1 MHMTVL
7 SSRIGHA
14 VLATAVF
21 TAAVSAQES
30 GWQADQVNATM
41 CAWRALRASTL
52 RDVVYMDGGY
62 LYWRPGMADGSYGP
76 ATHDGTISKAPN
88 GNAANNFAPNY
99 YDGAMLANDHE
110 FFLYGGLLRRTD
122 AYPLPDA
129 NEVLSYQVSQYGI
142 QRDGF
147 RPGFVDTE
155 LPENMTRYVT
165 YGGAVNAPSEDKAWY
180 FGGMRAEEWGPI
192 FFPSSN
198 TSVNPTNASHTL
210 ITLDMAIQQQEVWTN
225 DTLPPEIRGRA
236 DPEVVWVPVGEQGIL
251 VVLGGVSYPDFAT
264 PSGSS
269 DNPGQS
275 ERESDAFMATIDIY
289 DIARRRW
296 YQQPTVAGPT
306 QLTQGCAVVAV
317 AQDYSSY
324 NIYYYGGYD
333 GINSQG
339 AFNDDVWVLSLPSF
353 MWMKIASGEPAHAR
367 AGHKCVKPYP
377 DQMVVIGG
385 GTAGTTNDLDCVQD
399 NIMLNFNL
407 TDGQWLDTYDPD
419 TWSNYGVPQMIHL
432 MIGGDYNGGAT
443 MITPTPTGWA
453 DEELASVF
461 ATPYETSK
469 LTNYYPYPRDGD
481 DASREN
487 SGGGG
492 GDGVTPN
499 WVGPVVGVIV
509 GLTVVM
515 ALIVGILLYRRRKML
530 RGGITNPS
538 DTDEQGNRVL
548 SWIRGTSDKAPTVT
562 TEDTPTPHHFDD
574 TESRSHGTPLRQPEM
589 AMPRQYGMPPEMQ
602 GTPLVELMDTSKRVE
617 LGDTALTP
625 ADIIN
630 KHTPFGS
637 NPHTPRSIT
646 NPSFYTGG
654 AGSASQDHASIMSG
668 RSAPHQVGAQPPSNH
683 YQPQPQQQQQRP
695 DSPSLGGVGGGDNG
709 NGSPTAGGF
718 ALTLPPAAAAAAY
731 GHQAQQQHLRQVS
744 QDSAGSGAGTPGV
757 VSQPGSP
764 NFTVAVPTDGSPF
777 ISPPS
782 PPARDAPDYM
792 SVHSGQQGRSLTP
805 QAGANRRSMFHE
817 DPDDL
822 GERR

>member
-1 MHMTVL
+1 ML

-21 TAAVSAQES
+21 TSAVSAQES
-30 GWQADQVNATM
+30 GWQANQVNATM

-52 RDVVYMDGGY
+52 KDVVYMDGGY
-62 LYWRPGMADGSYGP
+62 LYWKPGMADGSYGA
-76 ATHDGTISKAPN
+76 ATQDGSISKAPN
-88 GNAANNFAPNY
+88 GNAANNLAPNY

-122 AYPLPDA
+122 AFTPPDA

-142 QRDGF
+142 QKDGF
-147 RPGFVDTE
+147 KPGFVEKE
-155 LPENMTRYVT
+155 LPEGMTRYVT
-165 YGGAVNAPSEDKAWY
+165 YGGAVNAPSENKAWY
-180 FGGMRAEEWGPI
+180 FGGMRADEWGPI
-192 FFPSSN
+192 FYPSSN
-198 TSVNPTNASHTL
+198 TSLNPTNASHTL
-210 ITLDMAIQQQEVWTN
+210 ITLDMSIQQQEVWTN
-225 DTLPPEIRGRA
+225 DTLPPEIKGRA

-269 DNPGQS
+269 ENPGQS

-289 DIARRRW
+289 DIAKEKW

-306 QLTQGCAVVAV
+306 QLTQGCAVVGV

-339 AFNDDVWVLSLPSF
+339 DFNDDVWILSLPSF
-353 MWMKIASGEPAHAR
+353 MWMKVASGEPAHGR

-385 GTAGTTNDLDCVQD
+385 ATAGKTNNLDCVQD

-419 TWSNYGVPQMIHL
+419 IWSSYGVPQMIHL

-443 MITPTPTGWA
+443 MTTPTPTGWA
-453 DEELASVF
+453 DQELASVF

-469 LTNYYPYPRDGD
+469 LTNYYPYARDGD
-481 DASREN
+481 DASRQD

-492 GDGVTPN
+492 GTPS
-499 WVGPVVGVIV
+499 WVAPVVGVIV
-509 GLTVVM
+509 GLTVIM
-515 ALIVGILLYRRRKML
+515 TLIVGILLYRRRKML

-548 SWIRGTSDKAPTVT
+548 SWIRGTSEKAPTVT

-574 TESRSHGTPLRQPEM
+574 MESRNHGTPLRQSEM
-589 AMPRQYGMPPEMQ
+589 AMHRQYEMPSEML

-630 KHTPFGS
+630 KHTRFGS
-637 NPHTPRSIT
+637 NPHTPRSIA
-646 NPSFYTGG
+646 NSSFYTGG
-654 AGSASQDHASIMSG
+654 AGSVSQDHASIMSG
-668 RSAPHQVGAQPPSNH
+668 RSPHHQVGTRPSFDH

-695 DSPSLGGVGGGDNG
+695 DSPSLGGGGLATGDRGNG
-709 NGSPTAGGF
+709 NSSPTAGESTPTF
-718 ALTLPPAAAAAAY
+718 PPPAAAVAY

-744 QDSAGSGAGTPGV
+744 QDSAGSRAGTPGV

-764 NFTVAVPTDGSPF
+764 NFAVAIPTDGSPM

-782 PPARDAPDYM
+782 PAARDAPDYV
-792 SVHSGQQGRSLTP
+792 SVRSGHHGRSPTP

>member
-1 MHMTVL
+1 ML

-30 GWQADQVNATM
+30 GWQANQVNATM

-52 RDVVYMDGGY
+52 KDVVYMDGGY
-62 LYWRPGMADGSYGP
+62 LYWIPGMADGSYGA
-76 ATHDGTISKAPN
+76 ATQDSSISKAPN
-88 GNAANNFAPNY
+88 GNAANNLAPNY
-99 YDGAMLANDHE
+99 YDGGMLANDHE

-122 AYPLPDA
+122 AYSPPDA

-142 QRDGF
+142 QKDGF
-147 RPGFVDTE
+147 QPGFVEKE
-155 LPENMTRYVT
+155 LPEGMTRYVT
-165 YGGAVNAPSEDKAWY
+165 YGGAVNAPSENKAWY

-192 FFPSSN
+192 FYPSSN
-198 TSVNPTNASHTL
+198 TSINPTNISHTL
-210 ITLDMAIQQQEVWTN
+210 ITLDMAVQQQEVWTN
-225 DTLPPEIRGRA
+225 DTLPQEIRGRA

-269 DNPGQS
+269 ENPGQS

-289 DIARRRW
+289 DIAGRRW

-339 AFNDDVWVLSLPSF
+339 DFNDDVWVLSLPSF
-353 MWMKIASGEPAHAR
+353 MWMKVASGEPAHGR

-385 GTAGTTNDLDCVQD
+385 ATAAGTNNLDCVQD

-407 TDGQWLDTYDPD
+407 TDGRWLDAYDPD
-419 TWSNYGVPQMIHL
+419 TWSNYGVPEMIHL
-432 MIGGDYNGGAT
+432 MIGGDYNGNAT
-443 MITPTPTGWA
+443 MTTPTPTGWA

-469 LTNYYPYPRDGD
+469 LTNYYPYARDGD

-487 SGGGG
+487 SGGDG
-492 GDGVTPN
+492 GDGDDGGTPS
-499 WVGPVVGVIV
+499 WVAPVVGVIV

-515 ALIVGILLYRRRKML
+515 ALIVGILLYRRRNML
-530 RGGITNPS
+530 RGGINNPN
-538 DTDEQGNRVL
+538 DADEQGNRVL
-548 SWIRGTSDKAPTVT
+548 SWIRGTSEKAATVT
-562 TEDTPTPHHFDD
+562 TEDTPPPHHFDD
-574 TESRSHGTPLRQPEM
+574 MESRSHGTPLRQPEM
-589 AMPRQYGMPPEMQ
+589 AMLHQNEMPSEMH
-602 GTPLVELMDTSKRVE
+602 GTSLAELMDTSPRVE

-625 ADIIN
+625 AEIIN
-630 KHTPFGS
+630 KHTQFGS
-637 NPHTPRSIT
+637 NPHTPRSVT

-654 AGSASQDHASIMSG
+654 AGSMSQDHASIMSG
-668 RSAPHQVGAQPPSNH
+668 RSAPHQVGKRPSFDH
-683 YQPQPQQQQQRP
+683 YQPQPQQQQQQQRP
-695 DSPSLGGVGGGDNG
+695 DSPSLGNG
-709 NGSPTAGGF
+709 NGSPTVGGSTP
-718 ALTLPPAAAAAAY
+718 TLPHLAAAVAY
-731 GHQAQQQHLRQVS
+731 GHQTEQQHLRQIS
-744 QDSAGSGAGTPGV
+744 QDSAGSRAGTPGL

-764 NFTVAVPTDGSPF
+764 SFAVAVPTDGSPM

-782 PPARDAPDYM
+782 PPARDAPDYV
-792 SVHSGQQGRSLTP
+792 SARSGHHGGGLTP
-805 QAGANRRSMFHE
+805 QPGANRRSMFHE
-817 DPDDL
+817 NPDDL
-822 GERR
+822 GEGR

>member
-1 MHMTVL
+1 ML
-7 SSRIGHA
+7 SSRIRHA

-21 TAAVSAQES
+21 TATVSAQES
-30 GWQADQVNATM
+30 GWQANQVNATM
-41 CAWRALRASTL
+41 CAWRALRAATL
-52 RDVVYMDGGY
+52 KDVVYMDGGY
-62 LYWRPGMADGSYGP
+62 LYWIPGMADGSYGA
-76 ATHDGTISKAPN
+76 ATQDNSISKAPN
-88 GNAANNFAPNY
+88 GNAANNLAPNY

-122 AYPLPDA
+122 AFTPPDA
-129 NEVLSYQVSQYGI
+129 DEVLSYQVSQYGT
-142 QRDGF
+142 QKDGF
-147 RPGFVDTE
+147 QPGFVETE
-155 LPENMTRYVT
+155 LPEGMTRYVT
-165 YGGAVNAPSEDKAWY
+165 YGGAVNAPSENKAWY
-180 FGGMRAEEWGPI
+180 FGGMRADEWGPI
-192 FFPSSN
+192 FFPSAN
-198 TSVNPTNASHTL
+198 TSLNPTNASHTL
-210 ITLDMAIQQQEVWTN
+210 ITLDMTTQQQEVWTN
-225 DTLPPEIRGRA
+225 VTLPQDIRGRA

-269 DNPGQS
+269 ENPGQS

-289 DIARRRW
+289 DIANERW
-296 YQQPTVAGPT
+296 YKQPTVAGPT

-333 GINSQG
+333 GINSQ
-339 AFNDDVWVLSLPSF
+339 ADFNDDVWVLSLPSF
-353 MWMKIASGEPAHAR
+353 MWMKVASGEAAHGR

-385 GTAGTTNDLDCVQD
+385 ATAGRTNNLDCVQD
-399 NIMLNFNL
+399 NVMLNFNL
-407 TDGQWLDTYDPD
+407 TDGQWLDAYDPD
-419 TWSNYGVPQMIHL
+419 TWSSYGVPQMIHL

-443 MITPTPTGWA
+443 MTTPTPTGWA

-469 LTNYYPYPRDGD
+469 LTTYYPYARDGD
-481 DASREN
+481 ETSREN
-487 SGGGG
+487 SGGDGG
-492 GDGVTPN
+492 TPN
-499 WVGPVVGVIV
+499 WVAPVVGVIV
-509 GLTVVM
+509 GLTVIM
-515 ALIVGILLYRRRKML
+515 ALVVGALLYRRRRML

-574 TESRSHGTPLRQPEM
+574 MESRSHGTPLRQPEM
-589 AMPRQYGMPPEMQ
+589 ATLRQYEMPSEMPD
-602 GTPLVELMDTSKRVE
+602 TPLVELMDTSQRVE
-617 LGDTALTP
+617 LGDTAMTP

-654 AGSASQDHASIMSG
+654 AGSVSQDHASIVSG
-668 RSAPHQVGAQPPSNH
+668 RSANHQVGRRPSFDH
-683 YQPQPQQQQQRP
+683 YQPQPHQQQRP
-695 DSPSLGGVGGGDNG
+695 DSPSLGNG
-709 NGSPTAGGF
+709 NGSPTAGGPTPTF
-718 ALTLPPAAAAAAY
+718 PPPTAAVPY
-731 GHQAQQQHLRQVS
+731 GHQTQQQQQHLRQIS
-744 QDSAGSGAGTPGV
+744 QDSGGSRAGTPGV
-757 VSQPGSP
+757 VSQPVSP
-764 NFTVAVPTDGSPF
+764 NFTIAVPTDGSPL

-782 PPARDAPDYM
+782 PPAPDAPDYM
-792 SVHSGQQGRSLTP
+792 SARSGHQGPSLTP
-805 QAGANRRSMFHE
+805 QAGTNRRSMFHE
-817 DPDDL
+817 NPDDL

>member
-1 MHMTVL
+1 ML

-21 TAAVSAQES
+21 TSAVSAQES
-30 GWQADQVNATM
+30 GWQANQVNATM
-41 CAWRALRASTL
+41 CAWRALRAATL
-52 RDVVYMDGGY
+52 KDVVYMDGGY
-62 LYWRPGMADGSYGP
+62 LYWRPGMADGSYGA
-76 ATHDGTISKAPN
+76 ATQDGSISKAPN
-88 GNAANNFAPNY
+88 GNAANNLAPNY

-122 AYPLPDA
+122 AFSPPDA
-129 NEVLSYQVSQYGI
+129 NEVLAYQVSQYGI
-142 QRDGF
+142 QKDGF
-147 RPGFVDTE
+147 KPGFVKKE
-155 LPENMTRYVT
+155 LPEGMTRYVT
-165 YGGAVNAPSEDKAWY
+165 YGGAVSAPSEDKAWY
-180 FGGMRAEEWGPI
+180 FGGMRADEWGPI
-192 FFPSSN
+192 FYPSSN
-198 TSVNPTNASHTL
+198 TSLNPTNISNTL
-210 ITLDMAIQQQEVWTN
+210 ITLDMSTQLQEEWTN
-225 DTLPPEIRGRA
+225 DTLPQEIRGRA

-269 DNPGQS
+269 ENPGQS

-289 DIARRRW
+289 DIANERW

-339 AFNDDVWVLSLPSF
+339 DFNDDVWILSLPSF
-353 MWMKIASGEPAHAR
+353 MWMKVASGEPAHGR

-385 GTAGTTNDLDCVQD
+385 ATAGKANSLDCVQD

-443 MITPTPTGWA
+443 MTTPTPTGWA
-453 DEELASVF
+453 DQELASVF

-469 LTNYYPYPRDGD
+469 LTNYYPYARESD
-481 DASREN
+481 DPTREN
-487 SGGGG
+487 SGSDGG
-492 GDGVTPN
+492 TPS
-499 WVGPVVGVIV
+499 WVAPVVGVIV

-515 ALIVGILLYRRRKML
+515 ALIVGILLYRRRKIL
-530 RGGITNPS
+530 RGGVTNPS

-548 SWIRGTSDKAPTVT
+548 SWIRGTSEKAPTVT

-574 TESRSHGTPLRQPEM
+574 MESRSHGTPLRQPEM
-589 AMPRQYGMPPEMQ
+589 AMHRQYEMPSEMPD
-602 GTPLVELMDTSKRVE
+602 TPLVELMDTSPRVE

-630 KHTPFGS
+630 KHTAFGS
-637 NPHTPRSIT
+637 NPHTSRSNT

-654 AGSASQDHASIMSG
+654 AGSASQDHASVMSG
-668 RSAPHQVGAQPPSNH
+668 RSAHHQVGRRPSFDH
-683 YQPQPQQQQQRP
+683 YQPQPQQQQQQRP
-695 DSPSLGGVGGGDNG
+695 DSPSLGGGGLAIGDRGNG
-709 NGSPTAGGF
+709 IGSPTAGGTTP
-718 ALTLPPAAAAAAY
+718 TLPPPAAAVAY
-731 GHQAQQQHLRQVS
+731 GHQAQQHLRQVS
-744 QDSAGSGAGTPGV
+744 EDTAGSRAGTPGI

-764 NFTVAVPTDGSPF
+764 NFAVAVPTNGSPL

-782 PPARDAPDYM
+782 PPAHDAPDYV
-792 SVHSGQQGRSLTP
+792 SARSGHQGRSATP

-817 DPDDL
+817 NPDDL